1 MKSLFFHSFSHCN
14 TFAISIF
21 DIFSHILHTFVAT
34 KKHKRMRT
42 EVLRR
47 YFSLLVFTVLLASC
61 ADRAPLH
68 RLETIEEV
76 IDTDP
81 ETAYYMLDSIDHST
95 LHGEARALYA
105 LLATQAD
112 YQCYVPLTS
121 DSLIRLAADYYD
133 GHTPHRRAALAHYY
147 LGCTYTELGDDAAA
161 IRAYMQA
168 QPLFPDTTVRQ
179 YALCYQNMAR
189 HYRNCNMFS
198 ESLAAFTAFRRFM
211 QQRGNI
217 TDVFNADYQIAV
229 TYLYMEQF
237 DEAATRLR
245 ALLAHEQVPQR
256 IADEAA
262 FQLAKIACYHTEDY
276 AEALLCINHH
286 IRSVDDVRRL
296 GPDYSIKGDIYLALG
311 LTDSARHYFHLALLP
326 GRDVYADCNTY
337 YKLIELSL
345 AEGRTDSVS
354 SYVDRHT
361 ALLDSI
367 ARMQSRTEVE
377 RVHTEHTMQLH
388 DRSMRERHIRFVLL
402 GTAVVVA
409 IALALLALFVIL
421 DNHRKSTYIRLQKQL
436 QQNRVEML
444 ALTALADDSEPLL
457 SEPDSERLYALRRQ
471 RVEYCRQLFAH
482 TEWQSRLTQI
492 EHTPDVMLSLTL
504 SERNALQQVIF
515 DTFAD
520 AMIDFKNECPSLTT
534 SDLQLL
540 IFTLLGCSI
549 RTISICT
556 SISENALRSRKTR
569 MKSKMGEDLY
579 KMAFG

>member
-1 MKSLFFHSFSHCN
+1 
-14 TFAISIF
+14 
-21 DIFSHILHTFVAT
+21 
-34 KKHKRMRT
+34 
-42 EVLRR
+42 
-47 YFSLLVFTVLLASC
+47 
-61 ADRAPLH
+61 
-68 RLETIEEV
+68 
-76 IDTDP
+76 
-81 ETAYYMLDSIDHST
+81 
-95 LHGEARALYA
+95 
-105 LLATQAD
+105 
-112 YQCYVPLTS
+112 
-121 DSLIRLAADYYD
+121 
-133 GHTPHRRAALAHYY
+133 

-168 QPLFPDTTVRQ
+168 QPLFPDTTIRQ

-189 HYRNCNMFS
+189 HYRNRNMFS
-198 ESLAAFTAFRRFM
+198 ESLAAFTAFRNSM
-211 QQRGNI
+211 QLSGR
-217 TDVFNADYQIAV
+217 TVDVFNADYQIAV

-276 AEALLCINHH
+276 AEALRCINHH

-569 MKSKMGEDLY
+569 MKNKMGEDLY